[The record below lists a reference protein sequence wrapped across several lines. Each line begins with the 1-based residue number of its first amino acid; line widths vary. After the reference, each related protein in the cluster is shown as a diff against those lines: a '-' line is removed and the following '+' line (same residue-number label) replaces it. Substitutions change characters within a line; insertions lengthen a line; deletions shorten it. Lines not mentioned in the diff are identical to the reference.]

1 MSRPPLDLSLY
12 LITDP
17 RLSGPRGVAEVVRSA
32 VAGGVTAVQLRD
44 HEASAREL
52 CRLGSALLEV
62 LDGTGVPLLVN
73 DRLDVALAIGAAGVH
88 VGQSDL
94 PVDAARR
101 LAGPD
106 FLVGLSVSTVA
117 ETVEVEALPAG
128 TVDYL
133 GVGPVFPTATKPAAR
148 AALGPEE
155 TARVRRSTGLP
166 CVAIGGI
173 DADNAA
179 GVRATGVAG
188 IAVVSAICAAADP
201 AAAAKALRG

>member
-12 LITDP
+12 LITDAH
-17 RLSGPRGVAEVVRSA
+17 LSGSRGVTEVVRSA
-32 VAGGVTAVQLRD
+32 VIGGVTAVQLRD
-44 HEASAREL
+44 HEASTREL
-52 CRLGSALLEV
+52 CRLGDALLEV

-101 LAGPD
+101 LGGPD
-106 FLVGLSVSTVA
+106 FLVGLSVSTVP

-133 GVGPVFPTATKPAAR
+133 GVGPVFPTLTKPGAR
-148 AALGPEE
+148 AALGLEE

-173 DADNAA
+173 SPENAA

-188 IAVVSAICAAADP
+188 IAVVSAICAAPDP
-201 AAAAKALRG
+201 AAAAKGLRG